1 MLLTTYFLLQAA
13 HLDGPNGGREAK
25 LSRIE
30 QAWGEWCSPSGSPTE
45 AAATAATA
53 AFSPAFSPAAVQRA
67 AVAATARTAAAGAA
81 AQGVSYVGSNGTSMR
96 QVTLQHG

>member
-45 AAATAATA
+45 AAATA